1 MIGRESDNHDNVD
14 DDDDDDDG
22 DDDDGD
28 DGYDNVDGRSNKL
41 RLTFKVKTRDI
52 GLITGHS
59 FFSVAQERRRP
70 EDDMLLKRGVEKRMK
85 LRLHTCRNSLVPVTS
100 CSLTARQPTKQ
111 DDKMSRT
118 NYIRKLTRSTKENAS
133 QCTVRKCRMCST
145 RLLSVPLSSAFRGF
159 FLYILN

>member
-14 DDDDDDDG
+14 DDD
-22 DDDDGD
+22 GD
-28 DGYDNVDGRSNKL
+28 DGYENVDGRSNKL
-41 RLTFKVKTRDI
+41 RLTFKVKTRII

-70 EDDMLLKRGVEKRMK
+70 EDDMFLKRGVETRMK
-85 LRLHTCRNSLVPVTS
+85 RLHTCHNSLVPVTS
-100 CSLTARQPTKQ
+100 CSLTARQPTTQ

-118 NYIRKLTRSTKENAS
+118 NYIRKLSRSTNENAS
-133 QCTVRKCRMCST
+133 QCTVRTCRICST
-145 RLLSVPLSSAFRGF
+145 RLLSVLLSSAFRGF

>member
-28 DGYDNVDGRSNKL
+28 DGYDNVDGISNKL
-41 RLTFKVKTRDI
+41 RLTFKVNTHII

-59 FFSVAQERRRP
+59 FFSVAQERRLP
-70 EDDMLLKRGVEKRMK
+70 EDDMFLKRGVETRMK
-85 LRLHTCRNSLVPVTS
+85 KLHTCRNSLVPVTS

-118 NYIRKLTRSTKENAS
+118 NYTRKLSRSTKENAS
-133 QCTVRKCRMCST
+133 LCTVRTCRICST
-145 RLLSVPLSSAFRGF
+145 RLLSVLLSSAFRGF